1 MEKLSLSER
10 VTALEAR
17 LGLVFSR
24 REVALE
30 ALTHKTYVNEN
41 KDKDLKD
48 NQRLEFL
55 GDSVVNLL
63 VGHRLMERFPGVPEG
78 DLTKMRARVVN
89 EDGLARVARGLPLG
103 DLLLLGRGE
112 LLSGGKDKPSVLA
125 DALEA
130 VFGAVFLC
138 AGLDAAGALADR
150 LFAEL
155 LDEVSTGQGRLD
167 YKTLLQEMA
176 HEKRKVAP
184 RYRVI
189 SEAGPEHAKVFEVEV
204 TLGDVSFA
212 RASGRSKKEAEQ
224 CAAQAT
230 LERLKQEAAVEA
242 TAATQAPAPP
252 SEGAPESAG
261 TTPSELPADDTP
273 A

>member
-1 MEKLSLSER
+1 MEKLSQSER
-10 VTALEAR
+10 VAALETR

-55 GDSVVNLL
+55 GDSVVNLV
-63 VGHRLMERFPGVPEG
+63 VGHRLMERFPSVPEG

-112 LLSGGKDKPSVLA
+112 LLSGGREKPSVLA

-130 VFGAVFLC
+130 VFGAVYLC
-138 AGLDAAGALADR
+138 AGLEAAGALVDR

-176 HEKRKVAP
+176 HEKRKVSP

-189 SEAGPEHAKVFEVEV
+189 SETGPEHAKVFEVEV
-204 TLGDVSFA
+204 TLADVSFA

-224 CAAQAT
+224 SAAQAT
-230 LERLKQEAAVEA
+230 LERLKQEAADEA
-242 TAATQAPAPP
+242 ANATQLQASPGAESPG
-252 SEGAPESAG
+252 EGAHPPPDAPTG
-261 TTPSELPADDTP
+261 DTP

>member
-1 MEKLSLSER
+1 MSSDKLTVAER
-10 VTALEAR
+10 VQALETR

-24 REVALE
+24 KETALE

-41 KDKDLKD
+41 KDQNLKD

-55 GDSVVNLL
+55 GDAVVNLA
-63 VGHRLMERFPGVPEG
+63 VSHRLMERFPGMPEG

-89 EDGLARVARGLPLG
+89 EDGLARVARRVPLG

-112 LLSGGKDKPSVLA
+112 LLSGGRDKNSVLA

-130 VFGAVFLC
+130 VFGAVYLSE
-138 AGLDAAGALADR
+138 GLQPAMALVDR
-150 LFAEL
+150 YFAEL

-176 HEKRKVAP
+176 HEKLKVSP
-184 RYRVI
+184 RYRVV
-189 SEAGPEHAKVFEVEV
+189 SESGPEHSKVFEVELS
-204 TLGDVSFA
+204 LGEGVFA

-230 LERLKQEAAVEA
+230 LEKLRALEEERA
-242 TAATQAPAPP
+242 TAAEAPAEPP
-252 SEGAPESAG
+252 R
-261 TTPSELPADDTP
+261 DDTP